1 MHDYIEVWVTIL
13 KKNKARAALMLDINV
28 AQFMPVASNNIY
40 HVTAFHLDEYNKGLN
55 FHIFLSKIFFEFS
68 IKR

>member
-1 MHDYIEVWVTIL
+1 MHDYIEVWVTIP

-40 HVTAFHLDEYNKGLN
+40 HVKQLIRYNPFN
-55 FHIFLSKIFFEFS
+55 FILPQY
-68 IKR
+68 